1 MWQEAAIPGGL
12 PGWILNPI
20 FKKNC
25 RMALLGGCVFELF
38 LITMSDFSLIDVIF
52 YSGKANCIQSQL
64 DADSKPR
71 DIPFLDQ
78 YATER
83 WECVLH
89 YMVGSQQQEGIS
101 ADAVRLL
108 LHARLMKRWFEFKRT
123 YFKTVY
129 SLCFSYGLFLI
140 YQR

>member
-1 MWQEAAIPGGL
+1 MHDYYYL
-12 PGWILNPI
+12 
-20 FKKNC
+20 
-25 RMALLGGCVFELF
+25 
-38 LITMSDFSLIDVIF
+38 DFS
-52 YSGKANCIQSQL
+52 GRANCIQSQL

-108 LHARLMKRWFEFKRT
+108 LHARLMKR
-123 YFKTVY
+123 
-129 SLCFSYGLFLI
+129 
-140 YQR
+140 

>member
-1 MWQEAAIPGGL
+1 VNAM
-12 PGWILNPI
+12 
-20 FKKNC
+20 
-25 RMALLGGCVFELF
+25 
-38 LITMSDFSLIDVIF
+38 
-52 YSGKANCIQSQL
+52 QSQL

-89 YMVGSQQQEGIS
+89 YMVKSKQQEGIS

-108 LHARLMKRWFEFKRT
+108 LHAGLMVR
-123 YFKTVY
+123 
-129 SLCFSYGLFLI
+129 
-140 YQR
+140 